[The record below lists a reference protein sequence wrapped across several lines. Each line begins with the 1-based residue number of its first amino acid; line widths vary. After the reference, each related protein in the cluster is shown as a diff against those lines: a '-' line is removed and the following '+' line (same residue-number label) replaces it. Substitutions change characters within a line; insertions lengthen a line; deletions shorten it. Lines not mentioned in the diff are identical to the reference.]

1 MSFKELGLKPELQV
15 ALAFK
20 GYADPTP
27 IQKSAIP
34 AILSGRDVLGGAQT
48 GTGKTAA
55 FVLPILQ
62 YLTSY
67 RCREKNPRAL
77 IITPTRELAQQIEQ
91 FVIDYGAEL
100 RLRSSVV
107 FGGVGINPQIQA
119 ISKGLDILIATP
131 GRLIDLVLQ
140 RKLNLSAV
148 EVLVLDEADR
158 MLDMGFI
165 HDIKKI
171 LRVLPG
177 HRQNLLFSATYT
189 KSVKA
194 FAEKILRNPVFC
206 EVSSENA
213 IADTVSQRVFPV
225 GKGRKVKL
233 LAHLITTQKWSKVLI
248 FTRTKWGADH
258 LTRDLGKEGIKAMAI
273 HGDKGQ
279 TARYEALDNFK
290 RDALKVLV
298 ATDIASRGLDIDNLP
313 YVVNY
318 DLPTVPEDYIHRIG
332 RTGRAGENGL
342 AVSLVAHEDRRN
354 LDTIKREL
362 SLDIKEIIVEEFYDG
377 PAPKDGEEK
386 KEKAPQHRPKRFAN
400 KTKGNLDK
408 GSTQKTR
415 GVNTGKAVSPSKS
428 SKTKSKKTTKRD
440 HLPTRSASNG
450 DSPQKTVKKK
460 TTAKGKKGSLTR
472 GRASAVRGHNDK
484 GFNHKGSKGNKSRG
498 KGRK

>member
-15 ALAFK
+15 ALAYK

-62 YLTSY
+62 YLSGY
-67 RCREKNPRAL
+67 RSREKNPRAL

-100 RLRSSVV
+100 RLRSTVL

-119 ISKGLDILIATP
+119 LRGGVDICIATP
-131 GRLIDLVLQ
+131 GRLIDLVMQ
-140 RKLNLSAV
+140 RKLILSAV

-171 LRVLPG
+171 LRGLPG

-194 FAEKILRNPVFC
+194 FADKILRNPVYC

-213 IADTVSQRVFPV
+213 IADTVTQRVFPV

-233 LAHLITTQKWSKVLI
+233 LAHLISTQKWSKVLV

-258 LTRDLGKEGIKAMAI
+258 LTRDLGKEGIKALAI

-290 RDALKVLV
+290 RDALQVLV

-332 RTGRAGENGL
+332 RTGRAGEKGL

-354 LDTIKREL
+354 LSTIKE
-362 SLDIKEIIVEEFYDG
+362 SLEIDIKEVIVDEFYDG
-377 PAPKDGEEK
+377 PKQNEDEVP
-386 KEKAPQHRPKRFAN
+386 KEKDPKHRPKRFAN
-400 KTKGNLDK
+400 KTKSDPSK
-408 GSTQKTR
+408 GST
-415 GVNTGKAVSPSKS
+415 P
-428 SKTKSKKTTKRD
+428 KTKGVQQPGTPKKKSGPTASKKTTKRD
-440 HLPTRSASNG
+440 HLPKSSSSS
-450 DSPQKTVKKK
+450 DSKKK
-460 TTAKGKKGSLTR
+460 KSTTGKKGSLTR

-484 GFNHKGSKGNKSRG
+484 GYKHKSAPGSHKKG

>member
-15 ALAFK
+15 ALAYK

-34 AILSGRDVLGGAQT
+34 AILAGRDVLGGAQT

-67 RCREKNPRAL
+67 RSREKNPRAL
-77 IITPTRELAQQIEQ
+77 IVTPTRELAQQIEQ

-100 RLRSSVV
+100 RLRSTVL

-119 ISKGLDILIATP
+119 ISRGIDICIATP

-194 FAEKILRNPVFC
+194 FASKILRNPVFC
-206 EVSSENA
+206 EVSAENA
-213 IADTVSQRVFPV
+213 IADTVSQRIFPV
-225 GKGRKVKL
+225 GKGRKVAL
-233 LAHLITTQKWSKVLI
+233 LAHLIKTQHWSKVLI

-258 LTRDLGKEGIKAMAI
+258 LTRDLGREGVKAMAI

-290 RDALKVLV
+290 RDALQVLV

-332 RTGRAGENGL
+332 RTGRAGEKGI
-342 AVSLVAHEDRRN
+342 AISLVAQEDRRN
-354 LDTIKREL
+354 LDKIKKEL
-362 SLDIKEIIVEEFYDG
+362 VLDIKEVIVDEFYDG
-377 PAPKDGEEK
+377 PQTGDTSK

-400 KTKGNLDK
+400 KVSGDLSK
-408 GSTQKTR
+408 GSSQKSR
-415 GVNTGKAVSPSKS
+415 GVNENRVNRPKKGTQ
-428 SKTKSKKTTKRD
+428 TKSKKTTKRD
-440 HLPTRSASNG
+440 HLPTRSSSENTSDKKSNRKQ
-450 DSPQKTVKKK
+450 SNS
-460 TTAKGKKGSLTR
+460 KGKKGSLKR
-472 GRASAVRGHNDK
+472 GRASAIRGYNDK
-484 GFNHKGSKGNKSRG
+484 GYKHKSSPGSKKRG
-498 KGRK
+498 KGKK

>member
-15 ALAFK
+15 ALAYK

-27 IQKSAIP
+27 IQRSAIP

-100 RLRSSVV
+100 RLCSSVV

-119 ISKGLDILIATP
+119 IAKGLDILIATP

-165 HDIKKI
+165 HDIKKV

-194 FAEKILRNPVFC
+194 FASKILRNPVFC
-206 EVSSENA
+206 EVASENA
-213 IADTVSQRVFPV
+213 IADTVQQRVFPV
-225 GKGRKVKL
+225 GKGRKVAL

-258 LTRDLGKEGIKAMAI
+258 LTRDLGKAGVKAMAI

-290 RDALKVLV
+290 RDALQVLV

-332 RTGRAGENGL
+332 RTGRAGEKGM
-342 AVSLVAHEDRRN
+342 AISLVANEDRRN
-354 LDTIKREL
+354 LRNIEENL
-362 SLDIKEIIVEEFYDG
+362 GLDIKEVIVDEFYDG
-377 PAPKDGEEK
+377 PHKSKPQQSPAQKDK
-386 KEKAPQHRPKRFAN
+386 PATSLR
-400 KTKGNLDK
+400 KTSGDLSK
-408 GSTQKTR
+408 GSTQKRR
-415 GVNTGKAVSPSKS
+415 GVQDNRKKPTKKS
-428 SKTKSKKTTKRD
+428 GPTPSKKTTKRD
-440 HLPTRSASNG
+440 HLPTQENSK
-450 DSPQKTVKKK
+450 DSKNSKKK
-460 TTAKGKKGSLTR
+460 SPSTKSKKGALTK

-484 GFNHKGSKGNKSRG
+484 GYTHKSSTGSKKRG